1 MKREKTIA
9 LLGQPNSGKSTL
21 FNGLTGSRQHV
32 GNWPGKTVE
41 RKDGSFSHNGITY
54 QIVDLPGTY
63 SLSANSDEEVVTRD
77 YIASGQ
83 ADLVCILADAS
94 QLNRS
99 LFMLA
104 DYAGIHV
111 PVVLLLNMMDVA
123 TTQGKKINIAKMEK
137 TLGIPVIPMVAA
149 DKKQYQPFFDLLETL
164 DKKNTFL
171 DSTKLEQI
179 CQQTIGDDYSKVLT
193 FLPENGIDIYSAS
206 WLAMK
211 LLEQD
216 KLAVSL
222 VREKLES
229 ASFESLN
236 HYLNKVKNG
245 NLRTADCKFKWI
257 DALIKETVSSTKKKI
272 VRGRFDK
279 VATSKRWGKPIA
291 IGMIVLG
298 LICSMVIGMPLME
311 LVGAIISAIS
321 TPLSEWLLSIGAA
334 PILVSLLCNA
344 VLTAVTF
351 ALQMACYVFGIS
363 LVFGFMEDVGYMA
376 RISYVFDN
384 AMTKLGLQ
392 GKAIMPFLV
401 SFGCNIGGVT
411 GTRVIDSWGQRV
423 LTIALSWVVPCA
435 STWGVVGLFSSTF
448 FGSSAVIVIL
458 SLFVVAFLHI
468 FITYK
473 IFGRSLNNEAD
484 RTGLI
489 MELPPYHKPHWK
501 SLFGSVLNK
510 MGNVLKRA
518 LKIIICISVVFW
530 LLSYTPDGDVANSII
545 YRIGTF
551 IEPVTMFFGLPWQLF
566 MAFVAS
572 AMGKESALGVMAS
585 LFNTAGIW
593 GAIEGTSVV
602 DTATLST
609 SLLATISQP
618 EALAFLYA
626 FFFNMPCLMALA
638 STAQETHSLK
648 WTVRIALYYILMAL
662 IMATIAYHV
671 GLLIF

>member
-1 MKREKTIA
+1 MAEKTIA

-41 RKDGSFSHNGITY
+41 RKDGSFVHKNTTY
-54 QIVDLPGTY
+54 KIIDLPGTY

-77 YIASGQ
+77 YISSGQ
-83 ADLVCILADAS
+83 ADVVCIMADAS

-104 DYAGIHV
+104 DYAGIRV

-123 TTQGKKINIAKMEK
+123 KTQGKQINIEGFAKA
-137 TLGIPVIPMVAA
+137 LGVPVVPMVAA
-149 DKKQYQPFFDLLETL
+149 DKKEYGAFFRMLEDIDRNAAVLDEKRLANIYQQSIGEVFNTVKALLPAE
-164 DKKNTFL
+164 
-171 DSTKLEQI
+171 E
-179 CQQTIGDDYSKVLT
+179 IG
-193 FLPENGIDIYSAS
+193 IYSAA
-206 WLAMK
+206 WLTVK

-216 KLAVSL
+216 KLACAFVQ
-222 VREKLES
+222 ES
-229 ASFESLN
+229 VGAAAYDKIKRALSG
-236 HYLNKVKNG
+236 VKDG
-245 NLRTADCKFKWI
+245 NLRTGDCKFQWI
-257 DALIKETVSSTKKKI
+257 DALVKENVKSKKQSA
-272 VRGRFDK
+272 VRGRFDRA
-279 VATSKRWGKPIA
+279 ATSKRWGKPIA

-298 LICSMVIGMPLME
+298 LVCSMLIGMPLME
-311 LVGAIISAIS
+311 LVGAVISGVSA
-321 TPLSEWLLSIGAA
+321 PLADWLLGLGVA
-334 PILVSLLCNA
+334 PFLVSLLCNA

-363 LVFGFMEDVGYMA
+363 FVFGFMEDIGYMA
-376 RISYVFDN
+376 RLSYVFDN
-384 AMTKLGLQ
+384 TMTKLGLQ

-411 GTRVIDSWGQRV
+411 GTRVIDSWGQRI

-435 STWGVVGLFSSTF
+435 STWGVVGLIGGTF
-448 FGSSAVIVIL
+448 FGGQSVFVIW
-458 SLFVVAFLHI
+458 SLFIVAFLHI
-468 FITYK
+468 YITYK

-501 SLFGSVLNK
+501 SLFGSVFSK
-510 MGNVLKRA
+510 MGGVLKRA
-518 LKIIICISVVFW
+518 LSIIICISVVFW
-530 LLSYTPDGDVANSII
+530 LLSYTPGGDVTSSII

-551 IEPVTMFFGLPWQLF
+551 IKPVTMVFGLPWQLF

-593 GAIEGTSVV
+593 GAIEGTSAVN
-602 DTATLST
+602 TAALST
-609 SLLATISQP
+609 SLLATISKA

-638 STAQETHSLK
+638 ATAQETHSMK
-648 WTVRIALYYILMAL
+648 WTVRIALYYILSAL
-662 IMATIAYHV
+662 ILATIAYHV
-671 GLLIF
+671 GLVIF

>member
-1 MKREKTIA
+1 MAEKTIA

-32 GNWPGKTVE
+32 GNWPGKTVG
-41 RKDGSFSHNGITY
+41 RKDGSFAYKDVTY
-54 QIVDLPGTY
+54 KIVDLPGTY
-63 SLSANSDEEVVTRD
+63 SLSANSDEEVVTRN
-77 YIASGQ
+77 YIDSGE

-104 DYAGIHV
+104 DYAGIRV

-123 TTQGKKINIAKMEK
+123 ERQGKKINTAGLQKA
-137 TLGIPVIPMVAA
+137 LGIPVIPMVAA
-149 DKKQYQPFFDLLETL
+149 DKKQYQSFLNLLENLDAKAATL
-164 DKKNTFL
+164 NA
-171 DSTKLEQI
+171 SKLEQL
-179 CQQTIGDDYSKVLT
+179 CGKNIGSEYSALLEL
-193 FLPENGIDIYSAS
+193 LPEQGIEIYSAP
-206 WLAMK
+206 WLAEK

-216 KLAVSL
+216 KLAMSF
-222 VREKLES
+222 VREKTES
-229 ASFESLN
+229 AVYEKISRILN
-236 HYLNKVKNG
+236 GVKDG

-257 DALIKETVSSTKKKI
+257 DALIKDNVASSRKKAS
-272 VRGRFDK
+272 RSRFDK
-279 VATSKRWGKPIA
+279 AATSKRWGKPIA

-298 LICSMVIGMPLME
+298 LVCSMMIGMPLME
-311 LVGAIISAIS
+311 LVGALISGIS
-321 TPLSEWLLSIGAA
+321 SPLASWLLGIGVA
-334 PILVSLLCNA
+334 PVIVSLLCNA

-384 AMTKLGLQ
+384 TMTKLGLQ

-411 GTRVIDSWGQRV
+411 GTRVIDSWGQRI

-435 STWGVVGLFSSTF
+435 STWGVVGLISGTF
-448 FGSSAVIVIL
+448 FGGQSMFVIL
-458 SLFVVAFLHI
+458 SLFAVAFLHI
-468 FITYK
+468 YITYK

-501 SLFGSVLNK
+501 NLFGSVFSK

-518 LKIIICISVVFW
+518 LSIIICISVVFW
-530 LLSYTPDGDVANSII
+530 LLSYTPDGNVANSII

-593 GAIEGTSVV
+593 GAIEGTSAV
-602 DTATLST
+602 DTAALST
-609 SLLATISQP
+609 NLLATISRP

-638 STAQETHSLK
+638 ATAQETHSIK
-648 WTVRIALYYILMAL
+648 WTVRIALYYILSAL
-662 IMATIAYHV
+662 VMATIAYHV
-671 GLLIF
+671 GLVIF